1 MGLRLQVG
9 RHYKTLGGNTILI
22 VEFEGQGRKPFIGKQ
37 VAPEATDQ
45 PIRYFRNG
53 SFSNASRV
61 KGGHPLDIREEIST
75 D

>member
-9 RHYKTLGGNTILI
+9 KHYLTLGGQTVLI
-22 VEFEGQGRKPFIGKQ
+22 VDFEGQGRKPFIGKKLG
-37 VAPEATDQ
+37 PEPHGA

-61 KGGHPLDIREEIST
+61 KGGHPLDIREEIT
-75 D
+75 VT